1 MIITTHIIVVFLLIM
16 TRMIGVIATAPVFS
30 RKEFFTLGKLALTFW
45 TSALLIYVV
54 PVPLTPPDTGLQF
67 ILMFITELMIGV
79 MMGFVMDIFITA
91 IEFAGSLMDTQAGL
105 SVSAMLDPSSGRS
118 LPLLSLLLKWT
129 ATMLFLSINGHHL
142 VLSALME
149 SYRLLPIGSPINFA
163 RGALYVVST
172 GTDIFMIG
180 AQLAAPIMLV
190 VFMIDFGM
198 GMLNKVAEQVNVF
211 QLGFQVKPIVSLTV
225 FLATVPGLLNGVYRI
240 MDLLTE
246 KLMKLLFYLSVASNG

>member
-1 MIITTHIIVVFLLIM
+1 MIISTRVIVVFLLIM
-16 TRMIGVIATAPVFS
+16 TRMIGVFITAPVFN

-54 PVPLTPPDTGLQF
+54 PAPLTPPDTGLQF
-67 ILMFITELMIGV
+67 ILMFISEFMVGV
-79 MMGFVMDIFITA
+79 MMGFIMDIFITG

-149 SYRLLPIGSPINFA
+149 SYRLLPIGSPINFS
-163 RGALYVVST
+163 RGALYMVST

-180 AQLAAPIMLV
+180 IQLAAPIMLV
-190 VFMIDFGM
+190 VFMIDFGF

-211 QLGFQVKPIVSLTV
+211 QLGFQIKPIVSLTV
-225 FLATVPGLLNGVYRI
+225 FLATVPGLLGGVYRI
-240 MDLLTE
+240 MDLLTG
-246 KLMKLLFYLSVASNG
+246 KLMKLLFYLSVSGNG